1 MVSEKVYAGLHN
13 VVDCRRI
20 SRFIQDLARSYILS
34 PNVDEAYGQMA
45 KDESREAEALNG
57 LNPGSEMSVMKSL
70 DVKSG
75 SGQFLTPMRV
85 LPACSPSLP
94 VSRSRSIPTGAEEG
108 SAVRPMRCSRGSALR
123 SYSGAIPIGIARGP
137 CAVDIVDKPV
147 TSGEN
152 RALAPAAPGAGY
164 TGQHTQ

>member
-85 LPACSPSLP
+85 LPACSKR
-94 VSRSRSIPTGAEEG
+94 RSGLARAAATN
-108 SAVRPMRCSRGSALR
+108 SRGL
-123 SYSGAIPIGIARGP
+123 ARKVASSSP
-137 CAVDIVDKPV
+137 
-147 TSGEN
+147 
-152 RALAPAAPGAGY
+152 
-164 TGQHTQ
+164 